1 MYTYFR
7 ADIESFLLSDEKE
20 LLIDKCNGFQRKLVY
35 ELIDEKYLNKVSTSS
50 KNLENNR
57 KGILIVRK
65 RTMEEE
71 LELNDLKIK
80 EEEEKINNIVGI
92 SLLMKEIS
100 SSVSYKYKMNDTLYL
115 LFVFIEKADDWTQY
129 AVGCIVHGKAIF

>member
-1 MYTYFR
+1 MYSYFR

>member
-1 MYTYFR
+1 MYSYFR

-65 RTMEEE
+65 RTMKEE